1 MVLNPKLSPAICSQ
15 IAPNRAL
22 RALLPLLVA
31 VPAMAQWRQVGV
43 TSAPPVRAGFSLLP
57 DPNGGVLLFGGDAN
71 NPAATEWHWSGT
83 EWSPTTTPVPRR
95 SGQAAAVHEPSGALY
110 VFGGT
115 AAGGSSLTD
124 TWRYDGSTW
133 LQLTTPHSPPALTA
147 SSMAYDGTTD
157 AMVLVGRNG
166 AQFETW
172 SFRANDWTLQPMG
185 TLPGA
190 SNVNLFADT
199 VRGEVGGFV
208 AEPAGLYVYLL
219 QNGVWQAQQSLAGI
233 TGPGA
238 GTFDA
243 QRGRAIWFAHAVG
256 SPAATVE
263 WDGLRLRPQP
273 TLAAPV
279 VLNVGELAMAFD
291 QRRSEAVMVTG
302 VSQMDVWSR
311 APRLVPLASSYGVP
325 CVDPLLR
332 LELVPG
338 DVPQPGARHRLQVQG
353 NSASQLAFSLVGLN
367 HLSDGAPLPRPFPGG
382 VTTCLQRVPALVTM
396 FLGVGL
402 PVSLQVTVPN
412 STAFLGFRYD
422 VQVLF
427 ADSTGVTDATN
438 GLEIQVGLPIVDQ
451 AITESFANAMLR
463 DAQTSGDVWAGG
475 TAQPVAIGGDGRHG
489 SFDASIGV
497 PGNANEYVW
506 NTDNLVVPGTQ
517 TLSGLEEIVT
527 DGKFYFTDFVL
538 PAGVTIDF
546 TGSVPPQI
554 FVRGRCEVAGTL
566 RCNGAP
572 MTTFNGRGV
581 PNLPAPFVPGQ
592 PGGLPGA
599 GGGRGGDG
607 GNECAGTGPQ
617 TQVINGVT
625 VFVNNGQDGE
635 DVRVLAGH
643 AYAANAAGT
652 GGRGSA
658 MNPANGLVPPSSSS
672 TSLSGIYNP
681 FFAAPGAG
689 GGMSQ
694 AGGVSTVNPLP
705 LLQVNTPPA
714 AGVQFSLFPYPPVS
728 APAGYSSLNHFLVG
742 GSGGGGGATH
752 AFGTFNIPGTSFDR
766 FVAGAAGSG
775 GGGALALRAGG
786 DLTVAATASLQ
797 AKGGAGVV
805 IRGNDGITTNNV
817 NWGVTCPGGGGSGGS
832 VLLQSGGQATVQGA
846 IDTSGG
852 GGSQTGFIYT
862 PQINVVS
869 LAGAGSP
876 GFFRIEGANGTNVTG
891 TTIPALQLGSN
902 TGPLTDTDAR
912 TGSRSVWIIPPTLEL
927 PRYVRYELLVDVAG
941 SSVLFSDD
949 PAVSGLAANDPNGPV
964 LLRVQGA
971 KVDPITGFV
980 QASTQGPWRTSV
992 AAGGADSLN
1001 QDRAEALRFD
1011 LVLDKNLGTSAVR
1024 ELRIV
1029 WR

>member
-1 MVLNPKLSPAICSQ
+1 MVLCLPICPQIHPKC
-15 IAPNRAL
+15 AL
-22 RALLPLLVA
+22 RVLLPLFAAL
-31 VPAMAQWRQVGV
+31 PAIAQWRQIAV
-43 TSAPPVRAGFSLLP
+43 TSAPPVRSGFSLVP

-83 EWSPTTTPVPRR
+83 EWASVTTPVPRR
-95 SGQAAAVHEPSGALY
+95 DGQAAAVHGPSGAVY
-110 VFGGT
+110 VFGGVGPGT
-115 AAGGSSLTD
+115 TLLNDLWRLDGAGWSLVAP
-124 TWRYDGSTW
+124 
-133 LQLTTPHSPPALTA
+133 PHSPPWLRQMT
-147 SSMAYDGTTD
+147 MAYDARTD

-166 AQFETW
+166 TQFETW
-172 SFRANDWTLQPMG
+172 SFRAGDWALEPQG
-185 TLPGA
+185 ALPGTGD
-190 SNVNLFADT
+190 VQLFADT
-199 VRGEVGGFV
+199 VRGEVGAFSLESNSLVVHLFHEGAWHAV
-208 AEPAGLYVYLL
+208 ASAP
-219 QNGVWQAQQSLAGI
+219 GI
-233 TGPGA
+233 TGAGA
-238 GTFDA
+238 AAFDS
-243 QRGRAIWFAHAVG
+243 QRGRAVWFAHAVG
-256 SPAATVE
+256 RPADTFE
-263 WDGLRLRPQP
+263 WDGLRLRPVG
-273 TLAAPV
+273 TAAAPGV
-279 VLNVGELAMAFD
+279 ILPGQLAMVQDAA
-291 QRRSEAVMVTG
+291 RSEVLMVTS
-302 VSQMDVWSR
+302 VFQVEAWSW
-311 APRLVPLASSYGVP
+311 APQPVPLASSYGTP
-325 CVDPLLR
+325 CVDPQLR
-332 LELVPG
+332 LALVPG

-353 NSASQLAFSLVGLN
+353 NAASQLAFSLIGLS
-367 HLSDGAPLPRPFPGG
+367 HVTDGGPLPRPFPVG
-382 VTTCLQRVPALVTM
+382 VTTCLQRVPAYAPL

-402 PVSLQVTVPN
+402 PVSLQITVPN
-412 STAFLGFRYD
+412 SATFLGFRYD
-422 VQVLF
+422 AQVVL
-427 ADSTGVTDATN
+427 ADGTGVTDATN
-438 GLEIQVGLPIVDQ
+438 GLEIQVGLPIAEQ
-451 AITESFANAMLR
+451 AITETFANASLR
-463 DAQTSGDVWAGG
+463 DAQASGDVWAGG

-489 SFDASIGV
+489 SFDATIGV

-506 NTDNLVVPGTQ
+506 NTDSVTVPGSQ
-517 TLSGLEEIVT
+517 TLSGMPEVVT

-538 PAGVTIDF
+538 PAGVTVDF
-546 TGSVPPQI
+546 TGSAPPQI

-566 RCNGAP
+566 RCNGAA
-572 MTTFNGRGV
+572 MTTFNGRGAV
-581 PNLPAPFVPGQ
+581 SNPQPFVAGQ

-599 GGGRGGDG
+599 GGGQGGKG

-635 DVRVLAGH
+635 DVRLLAGH

-652 GGRGSA
+652 GGRGSS
-658 MNPANGLVPPSSSS
+658 MNPANGLVPPSSAA

-694 AGGVSTVNPLP
+694 AGAVATVNLFN
-705 LLQVNTPPA
+705 LLQVNAIPP

-752 AFGTFNIPGTSFDR
+752 AYGTFNIAGATFDR
-766 FVAGAAGSG
+766 YIAGAAGSG

-786 DLTVAATASLQ
+786 DLTVTATASLQ
-797 AKGGAGVV
+797 AKGGAGVL
-805 IRGNDGITTNNV
+805 IRGHDSNATTNV

-852 GGSQTGFIYT
+852 GGSRTG
-862 PQINVVS
+862 QIFVASFNVTS
-869 LAGAGSP
+869 QAGAGSP
-876 GFFRIEGANGTNVTG
+876 GFFRVEGANGTNVTG

-912 TGSRSVWIIPPTLEL
+912 TGSRSVWIIPPTTEL
-927 PRYVRYELLVDVAG
+927 PRYVRYELLVDIAG

-964 LLRVQGA
+964 MLRVQGA

-1011 LVLDKNLGTSAVR
+1011 LVLDKNLGVSAVR